1 MGIPQQSWLVNWCR
15 ILRFLPTFNIDSG
28 VWWEW
33 ALDTYRG
40 LYTDVAQTWMLYK
53 RKYSPC
59 FIFVLKVIWWCLLW
73 GKIDSSFCN
82 LCVDYVVL
90 SILKGGIII
99 FRCKSEKKIDWD
111 TNILWLVSL
120 FIKEFPKSTLRVSY
134 RGGIIWQAKILHM
147 ICIIGCIFIYM
158 FYVIQQKWDYISEIL
173 ISIQKVL

>member
-1 MGIPQQSWLVNWCR
+1 MSLKPECCIRGNIRPVLFSFPGYLVV
-15 ILRFLPTFNIDSG
+15 F
-28 VWWEW
+28 
-33 ALDTYRG
+33 
-40 LYTDVAQTWMLYK
+40 
-53 RKYSPC
+53 
-59 FIFVLKVIWWCLLW
+59 
-73 GKIDSSFCN
+73 IDSSFCN